1 MSTRKK
7 GSMLGKGLGLLISLG
22 VLAVIAGVLF
32 LMLFVSKIDEGNV
45 GVVYSIKG
53 GVQEETL
60 SPGWHI
66 VGMTDNVIEY
76 PVRTQNKNYDSLAVA
91 TIDGKTIYMPVSLN
105 FSVDPSSASAVYKKF
120 GSVAID
126 DLVDGYIKTRVNDA
140 LRQTVSD
147 YTVIETFGERIGD
160 IKTETVDIAKEDL
173 GRYGIIV
180 EDIMLSAP
188 SPDEETQKS
197 VDERVRATQELE
209 RKKTDK
215 LIATEEA
222 ERKKIEAEGEAE
234 ANRIIQESLSD
245 EVLRQQL
252 IEKWNGVN
260 PITIGGEGVIVDL
273 PQGEQQAPE
282 EE

>member
-1 MSTRKK
+1 MSSRKK
-7 GSMLGKGLGLLISLG
+7 GSNVGKGLGLLVTLG
-22 VLAVIAGVLF
+22 VVAVIGLVAF
-32 LMLFVSKIDEGNV
+32 LIIFVSKIDEGNV
-45 GVVYSIKG
+45 GVVYSING

-60 SPGWHI
+60 SPGWHV
-66 VGMTDNVIEY
+66 VGATDRVLEY

-105 FSVDPSSASAVYKKF
+105 FSVDPAMASSVYKKF
-120 GSVAID
+120 GSVPID
-126 DLVDGYIKTRVNDA
+126 DLVEGYIKTRVNDA

-188 SPDEETQKS
+188 TPDEETQKS

-252 IEKWNGVN
+252 IDKWNGTN

-273 PQGEQQAPE
+273 PKGEPAPE
-282 EE
+282 E